1 MPKEIELKA
10 HVKDWQ
16 ALLNQLRQSNFIS
29 NEKYEEKK
37 DIYFFNPLINQS
49 FRVRKETFTDSNKKI
64 LKNTIFTVKE
74 KILENGI
81 ETNREVELDL
91 DFNKFDSSIEFFESM
106 GFRQTINKDKK
117 GYSFDF
123 SYFET
128 PLHIELL
135 KVNSLGW
142 FFEIEFIVDEQ
153 TDKKECD
160 LLVQYLYKTLDYFNI
175 SHDDIEMKYYSQL
188 IEES

>member
-16 ALLNQLRQSNFIS
+16 ALLNKLRQSKFIS
-29 NEKYEEKK
+29 NENYEEKK
-37 DIYFFNPLINQS
+37 DIYFFNPLIEQS
-49 FRVRKETFTDSNKKI
+49 FRVRKETFTDSNNKT
-64 LKNTIFTVKE
+64 LKNTVFTVKE
-74 KILENGI
+74 KVLENGI

-106 GFRQTINKDKK
+106 GFRKTINKEKK
-117 GYSFDF
+117 GYSFVF
-123 SYFET
+123 SYFKT

-153 TDKKECD
+153 TDKRECD